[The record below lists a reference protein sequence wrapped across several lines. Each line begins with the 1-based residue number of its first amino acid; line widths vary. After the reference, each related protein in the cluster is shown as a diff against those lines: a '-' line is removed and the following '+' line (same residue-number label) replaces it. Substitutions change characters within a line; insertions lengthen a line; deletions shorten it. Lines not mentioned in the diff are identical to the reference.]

1 MLYRKDRNGND
12 LSMLGFGCMR
22 FTKKGNGI
30 DIEKAEQELMAAYR
44 AGVNYF
50 DSAYIYAGSEAA
62 IGEIF
67 ERNHIREK
75 INIAT
80 KLPQYMIKDRKGLD
94 KYFNE
99 ELSRLRTDYIDYY
112 LMHHLTDLA
121 MWEKLK
127 AIGIE
132 DWIKEKKASGAIRS
146 IGFSYHGNTNNFQ
159 KILNDYDWDFCQI
172 QYNYLDEVAQA
183 GVDGLKAAVA
193 KGIPVIIMEPLRGG
207 KLVNMLPAGAKK
219 AMQESGRGWSP
230 AEWGL
235 RWLYNQ
241 PEVTVV
247 LSGMNSLE
255 MVEENCRIASEAV
268 PGHMTEKDFEVLE
281 EVKQK
286 IREKE
291 KVGCTG
297 CRYCMPCPKGV
308 DIPGIFRCY
317 NAMFTESKS
326 QGRFQFAQT
335 VGLTK
340 EPAFA
345 SQCIQCGKCEQHC
358 PQNIPIREKLKEADK
373 ALRPLPYKIGI
384 NFARAFMFRKPAGA
398 GKTAA
403 AGKAASAGKTAAAGK
418 TAKRRKAAN
427 SRKRRKQS

>member
-1 MLYRKDRNGND
+1 MQYRADKNGNR
-12 LSMLGFGCMR
+12 LSILGFGCMR
-22 FTKKGNGI
+22 FTKKGNAI
-30 DIEKAEQELMAAYR
+30 DIDKAEREIMAAYNN
-44 AGVNYF
+44 GVNYF
-50 DSAYIYAGSEAA
+50 DTAYIYPGSEAA

-67 ERNHIREK
+67 ERNHIRDQ

-80 KLPQYMIKDRKGLD
+80 KLPQYLISSAAAIDR
-94 KYFNE
+94 YFNE
-99 ELSRLRTDYIDYY
+99 ELARLRTDHVDYY
-112 LMHHLTDLA
+112 LMHHVTDVA

-127 AIGIE
+127 AVGIL
-132 DWIKEKKASGAIRS
+132 DWIKQKKETGAIRNV
-146 IGFSYHGNTNNFQ
+146 GFSYHGNTDNFLNV
-159 KILNDYDWDFCQI
+159 LNDYDWDICQI
-172 QYNYLDEVAQA
+172 QYNYLDEVTQA
-183 GVDGLKAAVA
+183 GREGLKAAYE
-193 KGIPVIIMEPLRGG
+193 KGISVVIMEPLRGG
-207 KLVNMLPAGAKK
+207 KLVNMLPEEAKK
-219 AMQESGRGWSP
+219 AMEASGHDWSP

-247 LSGMNSLE
+247 LSGMNSEE
-255 MVEENCRIASEAV
+255 MVLENCRTASETTAGSLM
-268 PGHMTEKDFEVLE
+268 PDDFAVLE
-281 EVKQK
+281 VVKEK

-317 NAMFTESKS
+317 NAMYTESKS

-358 PQNIPIREKLKEADK
+358 PQSLPIREKLKEADR
-373 ALRPLPYKIGI
+373 ALRPLPYRIGI
-384 NFARAFMFRKPAGA
+384 NIVRAFMFRKP
-398 GKTAA
+398 
-403 AGKAASAGKTAAAGK
+403 SA
-418 TAKRRKAAN
+418 N
-427 SRKRRKQS
+427 